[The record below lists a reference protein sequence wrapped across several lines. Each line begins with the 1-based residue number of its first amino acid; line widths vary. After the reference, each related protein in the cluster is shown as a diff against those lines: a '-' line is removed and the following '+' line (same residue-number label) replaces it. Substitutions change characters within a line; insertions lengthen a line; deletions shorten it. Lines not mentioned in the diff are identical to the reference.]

1 MWMQVRYRWRRK
13 EAGRVGWG
21 DGSVVRALAALAED
35 LGAAPEVAVSGLSTV
50 AWTPRYPAKPDVYPT
65 QHGCSDQRFLYSKKV
80 FSVPAPGASCL
91 LTGTCTVHSLGLPG
105 VQCSTART
113 RKPQQGPER
122 MDLSKP
128 QKSKEVGRKPPFR
141 SIQLMLLPRGPRPL

>member
-50 AWTPRYPAKPDVYPT
+50 AWTP
-65 QHGCSDQRFLYSKKV
+65 
-80 FSVPAPGASCL
+80 
-91 LTGTCTVHSLGLPG
+91 
-105 VQCSTART
+105 
-113 RKPQQGPER
+113 
-122 MDLSKP
+122 
-128 QKSKEVGRKPPFR
+128 
-141 SIQLMLLPRGPRPL
+141 